1 VGVGQAL
8 GGVTQ
13 PLKQMGPIALN
24 TLINAGGLHLGIMF
38 DPARKR
44 FIDESGYA
52 IANRGIEA
60 QTQIASLNK
69 LINEA
74 ANSKGE
80 KAMRLIEKANEMQ
93 LKIFLVQPDV
103 YIAKS
108 SWFAYYEQALKK
120 QGIKNV
126 DYDTHKINKKAAD
139 YAQMMVDRQQNISDH
154 DLAGKLYSESGNDYK
169 NVFVK
174 MLLAFSSFRMNTSS
188 RLANDLSVFE
198 YWNTSTKEDKIIA
211 LRSLSGYAVETVS
224 FRLISLYVGAVT
236 QQFVNYIRGTDDDEE
251 DEKKQSNNL
260 KGQATT
266 GIVEMLSP
274 FPLVDKLV
282 QLGVYTTLD
291 LLQSGKEED
300 EKINI
305 YPVKMDEDF
314 LKSLGL
320 FGIAAA
326 KAVQIGKLI
335 NLAATGEFVDDYTK
349 DTKYLKESDKDLAG
363 ALIFPSLLGAAGVIP
378 SAELNS
384 IVNKSIKDMKKS
396 CV

>member
-1 VGVGQAL
+1 
-8 GGVTQ
+8 
-13 PLKQMGPIALN
+13 
-24 TLINAGGLHLGIMF
+24 
-38 DPARKR
+38 
-44 FIDESGYA
+44 
-52 IANRGIEA
+52 
-60 QTQIASLNK
+60 
-69 LINEA
+69 
-74 ANSKGE
+74 
-80 KAMRLIEKANEMQ
+80 
-93 LKIFLVQPDV
+93 
-103 YIAKS
+103 
-108 SWFAYYEQALKK
+108 
-120 QGIKNV
+120 
-126 DYDTHKINKKAAD
+126 
-139 YAQMMVDRQQNISDH
+139 
-154 DLAGKLYSESGNDYK
+154 
-169 NVFVK
+169 
-174 MLLAFSSFRMNTSS
+174 MNTSS

-236 QQFVNYIRGTDDDEE
+236 QQVVNNIRGTDDDEE

-291 LLQSGKEED
+291 LLQSDKEED

-305 YPVKMDEDF
+305 YPVKADEEF
-314 LKSLGL
+314 FKSLGL
-320 FGIAAA
+320 FGIAAV
-326 KAVQIGKLI
+326 KGVQIGKLI

-349 DTKYLKESDKDLAG
+349 KTKYLKESDKNLAG

-384 IVNKSIKDMKKS
+384 IVNKSIKDMKKDAS
-396 CV
+396 TNNPDEVTADELKKSKEVEQLDYIETHYKLTEREKDLIELKITERELELSTERDVQLEKRIKVIKDEKKQLKESLLGEYDTQEEMKRKNPAMYKKNFGSSSEWHKESVAENHIEKIWKSVKKSKRWD